1 MDKVGAAATTE
12 HPPQV
17 AGYGPVRCL
26 GKGANGSV
34 WLLAPDDGGACLAAK
49 ILTVGGGVRADTNEA
64 SRRHNDSQ
72 ITHEWRVLAQFRHD
86 HLIPVHGVV
95 LDSLG
100 SQVLLMD
107 HAGGGSLEQV
117 VRARGTL
124 EVGEAVTVLTP
135 MGQVLAFLHARGAV
149 HGDVSPG
156 NVLLSSA
163 GKPLLSDFGFGR
175 ILGQGAES
183 VAGTP
188 GFSCSYDSARDAAAD
203 VYALASVGWYA
214 LTGRAAPRTRDRLPL
229 GTLVQDVPHELV
241 AALEA
246 GLNDDPALR
255 PTAAAFA
262 QAVFRSATALPVALG
277 HAVHP
282 SVLPELLTRKDAKER
297 RGRRVGAAHGAGA
310 VQGHGA
316 MRRHGVMRGNGVAG
330 RARTAR
336 VPRGRR
342 RWWARLPLTRWLP
355 LHEGRLERE
364 GKRMSQ
370 LWGSEVA
377 TPRRRLHG
385 HGLDAGRGDGL
396 RVGVRPR
403 RRVAM
408 LTAAAVV
415 VLCLFVLVVHVVQG
429 GGWSALAPPGQD
441 QHSSTFAP
449 GGADSRETAWVAA
462 LPAKIQ
468 NGLVQE
474 AALEALPALAWLRS
488 YALSTADSAL
498 LEKVTVPGSP
508 AWEADTAVMASLL
521 ERGHSFAGLET
532 SIVQAGIVE
541 AGIVQTSAGAPQK
554 IVQATVST
562 SPFAELDA
570 SGNVVHQQETEQ
582 QQALHIV
589 MSRTGGRW
597 MIEQILAVDEHLGAK
612 KSAD

>member
-1 MDKVGAAATTE
+1 MDKVGVAATTE
-12 HPPQV
+12 HPPLV
-17 AGYGPVRCL
+17 AGYGAVRCL

-49 ILTVGGGVRADTNEA
+49 ILTVGGGVRADTNEV
-64 SRRHNDSQ
+64 SPRHNDSQ

-95 LDSLG
+95 RDSLG

-175 ILGQGAES
+175 VLGQGAES

-188 GFSCSYDSARDAAAD
+188 GFSCSHDTHRDAAAD

-229 GTLVQDVPHELV
+229 GTLLQDVPHELV

-246 GLNDDPALR
+246 GLNEDPALR

-297 RGRRVGAAHGAGA
+297 RGK
-310 VQGHGA
+310 
-316 MRRHGVMRGNGVAG
+316 
-330 RARTAR
+330 R
-336 VPRGRR
+336 VPRRRR
-342 RWWARLPLTRWLP
+342 RWWARLPLPRWLP
-355 LHEGRLERE
+355 LHAIRLERE
-364 GKRMSQ
+364 GKRMGQ

-377 TPRRRLHG
+377 TPRRHMHG
-385 HGLDAGRGDGL
+385 HGSDAGRGAGHAAGL
-396 RVGVRPR
+396 RVRVRPR
-403 RRVAM
+403 RRAAM
-408 LTAAAVV
+408 LAAGAAL
-415 VLCLFVLVVHVVQG
+415 VLCLFVLVVHVAQG
-429 GGWSALAPPGQD
+429 GGFSTLAPPGQD

-449 GGADSRETAWVAA
+449 GTVDSSEASWVAA

-468 NGLVQE
+468 NGLAQE

-488 YALSTADSAL
+488 YALSSADSDL
-498 LEKVTVPGSP
+498 LEKVNVPGSP

-521 ERGHSFAGLET
+521 ERGHSFTGLET
-532 SIVQAGIVE
+532 SIVQAGIVQ
-541 AGIVQTSAGAPQK
+541 ADAGAPQMT
-554 IVQATVST
+554 VQATVAT

-582 QQALHIV
+582 QQALRIV
-589 MSRTGGRW
+589 MSKTGGRW
-597 MIEQILAVDEHLGAK
+597 MIEQILAVDEHDGAK
-612 KSAD
+612 K